1 MKRFLKRLWNA
12 FWNVVTTIVKAVI
25 IGMVIS
31 IPTVFLSEGIEH
43 LTGSRSITIGIFG
56 LTVFIGLVVLFFI
69 YDIPDDDNK

>member
-31 IPTVFLSEGIEH
+31 IPTIFLCKGIEY
-43 LTGSRSITIGIFG
+43 LTGSTSITLGILG
-56 LTVFIGLVVLFFI
+56 LTVFIGLVVFFFI
-69 YDIPDDDNK
+69 CDIPDDDNK